1 MTNFNEPTKVGTL
14 NYEIPSEGRTTN
26 SNSERN
32 AMVKRAYAIG
42 LLTLLFGVAAF
53 GQSKPNVVAGDKSV
67 TSKVDEIFA
76 RFDKPDSPGCAL
88 AVIRDGQIIYKRG
101 YGMSN
106 LEYGVPISPR
116 SIFHIASISKEFTAL
131 AIVMLAQQGKLSLD
145 DDVRKYVSE
154 VPDFGER
161 ITIRH
166 LIHHTSGLRD
176 QWSLLELAGWRE
188 DDVITEGDI
197 LDLISRQKALNFKP
211 GDEHLYSNTG
221 YTLLAVIVKRVSG
234 QSLRDFAEANIFK
247 PLGMTRTHFH
257 DDHSMIVKERT
268 SAYQPRTGG
277 GLKISIPVFD
287 TYGATSLF
295 TTVEDM
301 AKWDQNFVD
310 KKVGG
315 EASMEQM
322 LAPGVLNNGKKL
334 TYAFGLSLGEYKGL
348 KTVGHGGSDAG
359 YRADFLRFP
368 DQRFSVVCLCNISSA
383 NPSMLTRRVADI
395 YLADQL
401 KPEPVREGKPTAT
414 AATGEK
420 PTEQELAS
428 KVGVYT
434 ERKSGETVRIEIK
447 EGKLTVAVGEG
458 LTLVP
463 VTKDRFHVLHSMA
476 KLTFDGVANGHP
488 QRILVFDEGAK
499 EPTVLEYVAA
509 TRAHLAEYAGVYY
522 SEELDTRYTIVV
534 KDDKLALRRR
544 KFEDTAL
551 VPSSADE
558 FTTNIGSIKFSRDAQ
573 KRVSG
578 FELNSGR
585 VRHLRFVKDSR

>member
-1 MTNFNEPTKVGTL
+1 M
-14 NYEIPSEGRTTN
+14 
-26 SNSERN
+26 
-32 AMVKRAYAIG
+32 KRACMIG
-42 LLTLLFGVAAF
+42 LLTLMTGVSAF
-53 GQSKPNVVAGDKSV
+53 AQSKPDAPGADKAISA
-67 TSKVDEIFA
+67 KVDEVFA

-88 AVIRDGQIIYKRG
+88 AVIRDGQIVYKRG

-106 LEYGVPISPR
+106 LEYGVAISPP
-116 SIFHIASISKEFTAL
+116 SIFHVASISKEFTAM
-131 AIVMLAQQGKLSLD
+131 AIAMLAQQGKLSLD

-176 QWSLLELAGWRE
+176 QWSLLEMAGWRE

-211 GDEHLYSNTG
+211 GEEHLYSNTG

-234 QSLRDFAEANIFK
+234 QSLREFADANIFK

-257 DDHSMIVKERT
+257 DDHSMIVKDRT
-268 SAYQPRTGG
+268 SAYQPRTSG

-315 EASMEQM
+315 DAVLEQM
-322 LAPGVLNNGKKL
+322 LSPGVLNNGKKL

-359 YRADFLRFP
+359 YRADFVRFP
-368 DQRFSVVCLCNISSA
+368 DQRFSVVCLCNLSTS
-383 NPSMLTRRVADI
+383 NPSMLTRRVADV

-401 KPEPVREGKPTAT
+401 KQPAVQAKPAAAPPEAGLLKL
-414 AATGEK
+414 
-420 PTEQELAS
+420 TEQELSS
-428 KVGVYT
+428 KTGVYT
-434 ERKSGETVRIEIK
+434 ERKTETTIRLEMK
-447 EGKLTVAVGEG
+447 DGKLTAAMGPG
-458 LTLVP
+458 FPLAPL
-463 VTKDRFHVLHSMA
+463 TKDSFKVVGA
-476 KLTFDGVANGHP
+476 PAAVTFEGTANGHP
-488 QRILVFDEGAK
+488 QRMLVLNDGEKEPLVF
-499 EPTVLEYVAA
+499 EYVEASTTLSAA
-509 TRAHLAEYAGVYY
+509 SLTEYSGVYY
-522 SEELDTRYTIVV
+522 SDELDTRYTVIV
-534 KDDKLALRRR
+534 KDDKLVVRRR
-544 KFEDTAL
+544 KFEDMKLT
-551 VPSSADE
+551 PKTSDE
-558 FTTNIGSIKFSRDAQ
+558 FNLAIGGSIKFIRDSQ
-573 KRVSG
+573 KRVAG
-578 FELNSGR
+578 LELNAGR
-585 VRHLRFVKDSR
+585 ARRLRFSKEH